1 MSDTN
6 LSGVFVL
13 QEVRE
18 RILADVWPKNFTR
31 SINHGWFGGGALPPS
46 SSDTNRV
53 ERVAFASDTSS
64 ASNRGTLWQAR
75 AGLAATGNLNFGWFA
90 GGLAPSLSSTLDR
103 ISFPSDTSQAS
114 FRTSMVTTARST
126 ATGNDNY
133 GWFAGSGNNSS
144 TTERITFSDD
154 TITPSTRGT
163 LTLGRRSLAAT
174 GNDNFG
180 WFGGG
185 SVLPVIHS
193 TIDRIDFAADTATAS
208 VRGPL
213 SLARNILAATGNSN
227 FGWFG
232 GGYSPS
238 YYSTIDRIDFSD
250 DTVTASVRG
259 PLSLARFGLAATG
272 NENFGWFGGGA
283 LPVPFPGD
291 PYRST
296 IERINFS
303 DDTGTASVRGP
314 LGLGGRSN
322 LAATSGSI

>member
-18 RILADVWPKNFTR
+18 RILAGVWPENFTR

-46 SSDTNRV
+46 GSVTNRV

-75 AGLAATGNLNFGWFA
+75 TGLAATGNLDFGWFA
-90 GGLAPSLSSTLDR
+90 GGLSPSLSSTLDR

-126 ATGNDNY
+126 ATGNDDF
-133 GWFAGSGNNSS
+133 GWFAGSGTNSS
-144 TTERITFSDD
+144 TTERVTFSDD
-154 TITPSTRGT
+154 TITPSTRGP
-163 LTLGRRSLAAT
+163 LSLGRRNLAAT
-174 GNDNFG
+174 GNDSYG

-185 SVLPVIHS
+185 SVFPVIHS

-213 SLARNILAATGNSN
+213 SLARNVLAATGNSN

-259 PLSLARFGLAATG
+259 PLSLA
-272 NENFGWFGGGA
+272 
-283 LPVPFPGD
+283 
-291 PYRST
+291 
-296 IERINFS
+296 
-303 DDTGTASVRGP
+303 
-314 LGLGGRSN
+314 
-322 LAATSGSI
+322 